1 MSLFLKGLILDE
13 IDFGFDERIS
23 ENDDIY
29 KDTYNGEE
37 DLECNLT
44 WRKVWD
50 KQEDGI
56 CNDQAYRN
64 ES

>member
-37 DLECNLT
+37 DLQCNL
-44 WRKVWD
+44 
-50 KQEDGI
+50 
-56 CNDQAYRN
+56 N
-64 ES
+64 